1 MFNQSV
7 CIVEFPQLYNILN
20 EIENLFKFNII
31 NYKKANDLIKE
42 VKVNN
47 FVHPNSLIVVDKMH
61 NKLFS
66 YDEIDKNAI
75 LVFNEL
81 PLKLEKIIDIINTQL
96 IKKKYNFQS
105 RINIKNYVLNFNSR
119 IISSSNNDL
128 KLTEREI
135 DIILFLN
142 ENNKPQS
149 IDVLQNKVWGYS
161 FDLETHTVETHIY
174 RLRKKIKDRFN
185 DERFII
191 SHEEGYII

>member
-31 NYKKANDLIKE
+31 NYKKVNDLIKE
-42 VKVNN
+42 VKTNN
-47 FVHPNSLIVVDKMH
+47 LIHQNSLIVVAKKY
-61 NKLFS
+61 NELFS
-66 YDEIDKNAI
+66 YDKIDKNAI
-75 LVFNEL
+75 LVFDEL

-105 RINIKNYVLNFNSR
+105 RLNIKNYVLNFNSR
-119 IISSSNNDL
+119 IISNLNYEL

-149 IDVLQNKVWGYS
+149 IDILQNKVWGYT

-174 RLRKKIKDRFN
+174 RLRKKIKDKFN
-185 DERFII
+185 DEKFIK
-191 SHEEGYII
+191 SLDSGYQI